1 MSLLSSLSNRI
12 FLASALLTVLS
23 IGVAVFVINRTATV
37 RAEEDLERSLEE
49 AGTLVEQ
56 FQSLLFEH
64 LVREARLIADLPKL
78 KAAVDVDHEPTVQPL
93 AADYRAQIDA
103 DLFLVTNRDGR
114 TLGLAEDLGLPPGAV
129 VDFEGTRQAKTGR
142 ETVSFWPRPEGL
154 LQVVSVPIFVGPE
167 VLGTL
172 TAGVSLDRRLATR
185 IKALTRTEVVFG
197 SEGVIHASTLPDANR
212 AELAPLLT
220 APGVATIVVGGEE
233 FVAVRRLL
241 VLGPAQRGVPPGSGS
256 TDGSGGFGIAPAAG
270 SGAPVAAAAPAG
282 AGAGVGGSSSGSG
295 LSASASGSPG
305 VDPAH
310 APVAVILRS
319 RTEHLRFLRTLHTA
333 LALTALAAVIGATVL
348 SFAVA
353 RTITRPLGG
362 LIATMREMAKTGDL
376 TRQLPSVP
384 ASRWEDEDA
393 RVLTSTFR
401 ALTASLGRFQHEA
414 AQRERLS
421 SLGRLSTVVAHEIRN
436 PLMIIKASLRTLRRD
451 ANHLPDANEAI
462 GDIEEEVRRLNALVN
477 EVLDYAKPI
486 RFDYG
491 AVELNALCRA
501 AATAAS
507 ADQPAPAV
515 RLFEDQRAGEI
526 VTDGER
532 LRLVLINVLTNARD
546 AVAARQAGT
555 ESAKP
560 AAPTLPGPAPPP
572 DVELRTDCPGAD
584 TVRITVTDRGQG
596 IPPEHLARIFD
607 PFFTT
612 KRTGSGLGLAI
623 AKNIVEG
630 LGGTIAIASEPS
642 RGTTVR
648 ITLPREAPRDRR
660 QAGEA

>member
-1 MSLLSSLSNRI
+1 VSILSSLSNRI
-12 FLASALLTVLS
+12 FLASAVLTVLS
-23 IGVAVFVINRTATV
+23 IGVAVFVINRTATA

-78 KAAVDVDHEPTVQPL
+78 KAAVSVDHEPTVQPL
-93 AADYRAQIDA
+93 AADYRKQIDA
-103 DLFLVTNRDGR
+103 DLFLVTNRAGV
-114 TLGLAEDLGLPPGAV
+114 TLGLSDDLGLSPAAV
-129 VDFEGTRQAKTGR
+129 AGFDGTTQAKEGH

-154 LQVVSVPIFVGPE
+154 LQVVSVPIYLDNE
-167 VLGTL
+167 ILGTL

-197 SEGVIHASTLPDANR
+197 SQGVIHASTLPDGHRSA
-212 AELAPLLT
+212 LSPLLT
-220 APGVATIVVGGEE
+220 TPGVSHIVVEGEE

-241 VLGPAQRGVPPGSGS
+241 ALGPAQRGVPPGSTGTSDQGNPPGPGS
-256 TDGSGGFGIAPAAG
+256 PLGTSSGPVSSAGIGVGLGAGSGGD
-270 SGAPVAAAAPAG
+270 
-282 AGAGVGGSSSGSG
+282 SSR
-295 LSASASGSPG
+295 
-305 VDPAH
+305 

-333 LALTALAAVIGATVL
+333 LALTAFAAVLGATIL

-376 TRQLPSVP
+376 TRGEPPSVP

-436 PLMIIKASLRTLRRD
+436 PLMIVKASLRTLRRD
-451 ANHLPDANEAI
+451 ASHLPDANEAI
-462 GDIEEEVRRLNALVN
+462 NDIEEEVRRLNALVN

-491 AVELNALCRA
+491 TVDLNALCRA
-501 AATAAS
+501 ATTAAS
-507 ADQPAPAV
+507 AEQPAPVV
-515 RLFEDQRAGEI
+515 RLFEDPKAGEI
-526 VTDGER
+526 VTDAER

-546 AVAARQAGT
+546 AVLARQADA
-555 ESAKP
+555 ENRRP
-560 AAPTLPGPAPPP
+560 AAPAATAGAE
-572 DVELRTDCPGAD
+572 VELRTDCPGPD
-584 TVRITVTDRGQG
+584 VVRISVADRGQG
-596 IPPEHLARIFD
+596 IAPEHLARIFD

>member
-1 MSLLSSLSNRI
+1 M
-12 FLASALLTVLS
+12 
-23 IGVAVFVINRTATV
+23 
-37 RAEEDLERSLEE
+37 
-49 AGTLVEQ
+49 
-56 FQSLLFEH
+56 
-64 LVREARLIADLPKL
+64 
-78 KAAVDVDHEPTVQPL
+78 
-93 AADYRAQIDA
+93 
-103 DLFLVTNRDGR
+103 
-114 TLGLAEDLGLPPGAV
+114 
-129 VDFEGTRQAKTGR
+129 
-142 ETVSFWPRPEGL
+142 
-154 LQVVSVPIFVGPE
+154 
-167 VLGTL
+167 
-172 TAGVSLDRRLATR
+172 
-185 IKALTRTEVVFG
+185 
-197 SEGVIHASTLPDANR
+197 
-212 AELAPLLT
+212 
-220 APGVATIVVGGEE
+220 
-233 FVAVRRLL
+233 
-241 VLGPAQRGVPPGSGS
+241 
-256 TDGSGGFGIAPAAG
+256 
-270 SGAPVAAAAPAG
+270 
-282 AGAGVGGSSSGSG
+282 
-295 LSASASGSPG
+295 
-305 VDPAH
+305 
-310 APVAVILRS
+310 
-319 RTEHLRFLRTLHTA
+319 
-333 LALTALAAVIGATVL
+333 L

-362 LIATMREMAKTGDL
+362 LIATMREMAATGDL
-376 TRQLPSVP
+376 TRGQLPSVP

-451 ANHLPDANEAI
+451 ASHLPDANEAI
-462 GDIEEEVRRLNALVN
+462 DDIEEEVRRLNALVN

-491 AVELNALCRA
+491 AVDLNALCRA

-507 ADQPAPAV
+507 AGQPAPVV
-515 RLFEDQRAGEI
+515 RLFEDPQAGEI
-526 VTDGER
+526 VTDAER

-546 AVAARQAGT
+546 AVLARQAERRTAGR
-555 ESAKP
+555 P
-560 AAPTLPGPAPPP
+560 RRPPP
-572 DVELRTDCPGAD
+572 CRRCTSGADVELRTDCPGAD
-584 TVRITVTDRGQG
+584 AVRITVTDRGQG